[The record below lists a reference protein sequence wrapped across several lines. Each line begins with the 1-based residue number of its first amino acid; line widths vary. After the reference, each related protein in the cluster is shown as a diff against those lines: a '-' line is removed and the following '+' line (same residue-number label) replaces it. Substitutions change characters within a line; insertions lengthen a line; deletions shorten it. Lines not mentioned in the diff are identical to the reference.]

1 MRINNKKVVH
11 VVPHLRSG
19 GAEQMA
25 VHLMSQ
31 MHGNGFDVAA
41 LVLGE
46 KEGTSLEAILES
58 RGVASIFLGK
68 GPGFDPRIYGRV
80 HRALRQIHPDIV
92 HTHVHVLRYLLPE
105 LLLRYRDVT
114 IHTVHNL
121 AEWEVE
127 GRAQWLQKIAFKAG
141 VKPVSVAHEVSRSLE
156 RRYGVRESEVI
167 PNCIPVSAFQPSA
180 QTRAQWRSQEGI
192 APEDVVYTCVALLR
206 RQKNHERL
214 LRAFAAGPGKN
225 PRAKLLLA
233 GGGPLEEPLRA
244 LVANQELQESVRFL
258 GLRKDVPAL
267 LMASD
272 IFVLSS
278 DYEGNPLAMM
288 EAMAAGL
295 PVVSTSV
302 GGVPELV
309 TSGKDGL
316 LVAPADELGLRN
328 ALNLL
333 FTDPVKRRQMGRAAR
348 QSAEAKFDLPLMV
361 QAYHRLYES
370 LGANRNKTGAL
381 VPSV

>member
-1 MRINNKKVVH
+1 MNNRKVVH
-11 VVPHLRSG
+11 VIPHLRSG

-31 MHGNGFDVAA
+31 MHGNGFDITA
-41 LVLGE
+41 LVLG
-46 KEGTSLEAILES
+46 KRDGSPLETILDS
-58 RGVASIFLGK
+58 RGVRAIYLGK
-68 GPGFDPRIYGRV
+68 NAGFDPRIYWRV
-80 HRALRQIHPDIV
+80 HRALQQIRPDIV
-92 HTHVHVLRYLLPE
+92 HTHVHVLRYVLPE
-105 LLLRYRDVT
+105 ILFRYRGVT

-127 GRAQWLQKIAFKAG
+127 GRAQWLQKIAFQAG
-141 VKPVSVAHEVSRSLE
+141 VKPISVAHEVARSLE
-156 RRYGVRESEVI
+156 RRYGVRESQVI
-167 PNCIPVSAFQPSA
+167 PNCIPVTAFDPSA
-180 QTRAQWRSQEGI
+180 HTRAEWRAQEGI
-192 APEDVVYTCVALLR
+192 APEDVVYTCVALFR
-206 RQKNHERL
+206 PQKNHERL
-214 LRAFAAGPGKN
+214 LRAFAAGPAKN

-233 GGGPLEEPLRA
+233 GGGPLEEPIRQM
-244 LVANQELQESVRFL
+244 VADQRLSQSVRFL
-258 GLRKDVPAL
+258 GMRKDVSAL

-272 IFVLSS
+272 AFVLSS

-295 PVVSTSV
+295 PVVSTEV

-316 LVAPADELGLRN
+316 LVAATDELGLRD

-333 FTDPVKRRQMGRAAR
+333 FNDPARRRAMGRAAR

-361 QAYHRLYES
+361 RAYQQLYES
-370 LGANRNKTGAL
+370 LGSNANNTAAL